1 VNVIYCVLQL
11 GVDNK
16 TVIDWC
22 NFMRDVCSA
31 DLLRNPFQLG
41 GVGHTVAIDESMV
54 ARRKPGNIQGRPVPA
69 QWVFGGVDLNTGD
82 FFMELVPRRDAAT
95 LLPIIQRNIVAG
107 TCIWSDQWAAYN
119 TLNNIGYVHQTVNHD
134 QHYVDPISGVHT
146 NNIEARWVAC
156 KATFKRRYGV
166 HRRHLP
172 SYMDEYTWRAHHSH
186 DHMLPDM
193 LAAIE
198 QQYPV

>member
-1 VNVIYCVLQL
+1 
-11 GVDNK
+11 
-16 TVIDWC
+16 
-22 NFMRDVCSA
+22 
-31 DLLRNPFQLG
+31 
-41 GVGHTVAIDESMV
+41 
-54 ARRKPGNIQGRPVPA
+54 
-69 QWVFGGVDLNTGD
+69 
-82 FFMELVPRRDAAT
+82 
-95 LLPIIQRNIVAG
+95 
-107 TCIWSDQWAAYN
+107 
-119 TLNNIGYVHQTVNHD
+119 VHQTVNHD